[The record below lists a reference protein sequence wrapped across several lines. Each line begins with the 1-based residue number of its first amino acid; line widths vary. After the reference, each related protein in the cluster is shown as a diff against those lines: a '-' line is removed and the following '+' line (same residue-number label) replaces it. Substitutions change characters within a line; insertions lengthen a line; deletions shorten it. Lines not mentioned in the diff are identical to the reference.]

1 MVKRVIMI
9 VFVVL
14 FIFYFAVSLQTRESE
29 TAAQK
34 DRATFF
40 EIQKAAVQYFEG
52 IKETAGKKPGF
63 KQFKRWEWFARD
75 RLDKDGYLDPSLNWK
90 GWLEKEERF
99 GPAGDAG
106 GSWTSRGPAVMPGL
120 SGLGRLNCIE
130 FDPQNTDIIWVGAP
144 TGGLWKSVDGGQT
157 WTTNTDRLPNIG
169 VSDIL
174 IHPGN
179 SDIMYIATGDK
190 QRGSALSLGVMKSS
204 DGGQTWQFTGLNPEV
219 TEKCKIGK
227 MSMHPDDSKIILAAT
242 NKGIYKTMDEGNNWE
257 NKTPGD
263 FFDIEVHPVNSSIWY
278 ASRAATGVYRSLA
291 SGETW
296 TRLTD
301 GLPNPGP
308 DIGRIAIAVS
318 QSSPG
323 VLYAVYCQDVVSQG
337 WVWGLYGI
345 YRSGDGGNTW
355 TLQANS
361 PNLLGWSTTGSDT
374 GGQGGYALIF
384 DVNPGNPD
392 EVYVGS
398 VNTWKS
404 MDRGVTWQVISTAVH
419 VDHHDFAFLPGS
431 STTIFLCHDG
441 GLHKSTNNG
450 TRWTDLS
457 SGLGIHQVYRLAI
470 SPQDPNQLILGAQDN
485 GSSLLSSGSNW
496 RIVTGG
502 DGAGCL
508 INSSDN
514 SILYSTSQFGR
525 LYRSR
530 NGGISFSEIFFRN
543 GAAWIAPFAFDPFD
557 PAALYAATD
566 YVYMSTNGGT
576 AWDIISPRLSGE
588 PLRVLAVAPSI
599 TGCIYTSDGSRLFK
613 TINTGNNWTEL
624 DTGEFP
630 TFITDIAIHP
640 HNHEILWLTIGGYGR
655 WNSRF
660 TWFNIPYEIDK
671 PKVFYSE
678 DGGITWTDVS
688 GQLPNIPANCLAIDP
703 YSMGVYVGTDLGVFY
718 SASGRGDWQRF
729 DNGLPNVI
737 VTDMAIQK
745 TAGKIVVGTYGRG
758 VWESLLASDP
768 VTPGIYPPLHFSGGA
783 AINKSLFRTEYINI
797 LSWEANPLNNNIVH
811 YRLYQVSGS
820 SRTLLAE
827 TDANTFSYWERGVST
842 GTYRYLLVA
851 VDGEG
856 YESDPLYL
864 TVRVE

>member
-1 MVKRVIMI
+1 MVKQVIKIALMI
-9 VFVVL
+9 L
-14 FIFYFAVSLQTRESE
+14 FIFSFLVSIQIQGED

-52 IKETAGKKPGF
+52 IRETAGRKPGF

-75 RLDKDGYLDPSLNWK
+75 RLDRDGYLDPALSWK

-99 GPAGDAG
+99 GPVNDAN
-106 GSWTSRGPAVMPGL
+106 GSWTPLGPDIMPGL

-130 FDPQNTDIIWVGAP
+130 FDPQNTEIIWVGAP
-144 TGGLWKSVDGGQT
+144 TGGLWNSVDGGQT
-157 WTTNTDRLPNIG
+157 WNTNTDYLPNIG

-179 SDIMYIATGDK
+179 PDIMYIATGDK
-190 QRGSALSLGVMKSS
+190 QRGSALSLGVMKSM

-227 MSMHPDDSKIILAAT
+227 MLMHPDDPGTILAAT
-242 NKGIYKTMDEGNNWE
+242 NKGIYKTMDEGNTWE
-257 NKTPGD
+257 NKAPGD
-263 FFDIEVHPVNSSIWY
+263 FFDIEVHPDNSSVWY
-278 ASRAATGVYRSLA
+278 ASRAATGVYRSVDA
-291 SGETW
+291 GETW
-296 TRLTD
+296 SRLTD

-308 DIGRIAIAVS
+308 DIGRIAIALCK
-318 QSSPG
+318 SSPEI
-323 VLYAVYCQDVVSQG
+323 LYAVYCQDVVSQG

-374 GGQGGYALIF
+374 GGQGGYALII
-384 DVNPGNPD
+384 DVNPENPS

-404 MDRGVTWQVISTAVH
+404 IDSGVNWQIISTAVH

-441 GLHKSTNNG
+441 GLHKSINNG
-450 TRWTDLS
+450 TTWTDLS

-470 SPQDPNQLILGAQDN
+470 SPQDPNQLIIGAQDN
-485 GSSLLSSGSNW
+485 GSSLLNSGSNW

-508 INSSDN
+508 IDPSDN
-514 SILYSTSQFGR
+514 SFLYCSSQFSR
-525 LYRSR
+525 LYRSS

-543 GAAWIAPFAFDPFD
+543 GAAWITPVVIDPYD
-557 PAALYAATD
+557 PAALYITTNQVFISTD
-566 YVYMSTNGGT
+566 HGSN
-576 AWDIISPRLSGE
+576 WDSISSPFSWE
-588 PLRVLAVAPSI
+588 PLRVLAVDPSI
-599 TGCIYTSDGSRLFK
+599 PGCIYTSDGSRLFK
-613 TINTGNNWTEL
+613 TTNTGGNWTEL
-624 DTGEFP
+624 NTDEFP

-640 HNHEILWLTIGGYGR
+640 HNHEILWLTIGGFGR

-703 YSMGVYVGTDLGVFY
+703 YSLGVYVGTDLGVFY
-718 SASGRGDWQRF
+718 SASGRGDWERF

-737 VTDMAIQK
+737 VTDMEIQK
-745 TAGKIVVGTYGRG
+745 TAGKIVAGTYGRG
-758 VWESLLASDP
+758 VWESPLASNP
-768 VTPGIYPPLHFSGGA
+768 VTPDIYPPLHFKGETA
-783 AINKSLFRTEYINI
+783 ENKSLLRTEYLNV
-797 LSWEANPLNNNIVH
+797 LSWEANPLNNDIAH
-811 YRLYQVSGS
+811 YRLYRVYGGS
-820 SRTLLAE
+820 PTLLLE
-827 TDANTFSYWERGVST
+827 TDANTFSYWDRGMKR
-842 GTYRYLLVA
+842 GTYRYILAA

-864 TVRVE
+864 TVHVE

>member
-1 MVKRVIMI
+1 MVKQLAKISI
-9 VFVVL
+9 IILIL
-14 FIFYFAVSLQTRESE
+14 FYYPASVHSQLWKSLTKKERP
-29 TAAQK
+29 
-34 DRATFF
+34 TFF
-40 EIQKAAVQYFEG
+40 EVQKVMNQFYHSMKEG
-52 IKETAGKKPGF
+52 RKPGF

-75 RLDKDGYLDPSLNWK
+75 RLNKDGYLDPALNWK

-99 GPAGDAG
+99 GPASDAK
-106 GSWTSRGPAVMPGL
+106 GSWTPLGPAIMPGL

-157 WTTNTDRLPNIG
+157 WTTNTDGLPNLG

-179 SDIMYIATGDK
+179 PDIMYIATGDK
-190 QRGSALSLGVMKSS
+190 QRGSALSLGIMKSL
-204 DGGQTWQFTGLNPEV
+204 DGGETWQFTGLNPDV

-227 MSMHPDDSKIILAAT
+227 MLMHPDNPEIILAAA
-242 NKGIYKTMDEGNNWE
+242 NKGVYKTTDEGDTWE
-257 NKTPGD
+257 KKVEGD
-263 FFDIEVHPVNSSIWY
+263 FFDIEVHPNHSSIWY
-278 ASRAATGVYRSLA
+278 ASRAATGVYRSMDA
-291 SGETW
+291 GETW

-361 PNLLGWSTTGSDT
+361 PNLLGWSDTGDDT
-374 GGQGGYALIF
+374 GGQGGYALIM
-384 DVNPGNPD
+384 DVNPENPN

-398 VNTWKS
+398 VNIWKS
-404 MDRGVTWQVISTAVH
+404 RDGGVTWQIISTSIH

-431 STTIFLCHDG
+431 STTIFACHDG

-470 SPQDPNQLILGAQDN
+470 SPQDPNQVIIGAQDN
-485 GSSLLSSGSNW
+485 GSSLLNRAINW
-496 RIVTGG
+496 RAVYGG
-502 DGAGCL
+502 DGTVCMIDPGN
-508 INSSDN
+508 NSN
-514 SILYSTSQFGR
+514 LYCSWQFGH
-525 LYRSR
+525 LLLST
-530 NGGISFSEIFFRN
+530 NGGWNFYQIFYRN
-543 GAAWIAPFAFDPFD
+543 GAWITPFAINPFD
-557 PAALYAATD
+557 PATLYAATD
-566 YVYMSTNGGT
+566 YVYMSTNRGSTWEG
-576 AWDIISPRLSGE
+576 ISSRLSGE
-588 PLRVLAVAPSI
+588 LMRILKLAPST
-599 TGCIYTSDGSRLFK
+599 TGCIYVSDGSRIFK

-624 DTGEFP
+624 NTDEFP

-640 HNHEILWLTIGGYGR
+640 HNHEILWVTIGGYGR

-678 DGGITWTDVS
+678 NSGITWTDVS

-703 YSMGVYVGTDLGVFY
+703 YSLGVYVGTDLGVFY
-718 SASGRGDWQRF
+718 SASGQGDWQRF

-745 TAGKIVVGTYGRG
+745 TAAKIVAGTYGRG
-758 VWESLLASDP
+758 VWESLLVSNP
-768 VTPGIYPPLHFSGGA
+768 VTPGIYPPLHFTGGT
-783 AINKSLFRTEYINI
+783 AINQSLFRTEYINI

-811 YRLYQVSGS
+811 YRLYRVSGG
-820 SRTLLAE
+820 SRTLVAE
-827 TDANTFSYWERGVST
+827 TDANTFSYWERGVNR
-842 GTYRYLLVA
+842 GIYRYILAA

-856 YESDPLYL
+856 YESDPVYL
-864 TVRVE
+864 TVHVK

>member
-1 MVKRVIMI
+1 MVKRVIKI
-9 VFVVL
+9 ALVILFV
-14 FIFYFAVSLQTRESE
+14 FYFAANLQTRGGD
-29 TAAQK
+29 TAVQK

-40 EIQKAAVQYFEG
+40 EIQKKALKYFEG
-52 IKETAGKKPGF
+52 IKETSGRKPGF

-75 RLDKDGYLDPSLNWK
+75 RLDKNGYLDPALSWK

-99 GPAGDAG
+99 GPASDAS
-106 GSWTSRGPAVMPGL
+106 GSWTPLGPDIMPGL

-130 FDPQNTDIIWVGAP
+130 FDPQNTDIIWVGSP
-144 TGGLWKSVDGGQT
+144 TGGLWRSVDGGQT
-157 WTTNTDRLPNIG
+157 WTTNTDHLPNIG

-179 SDIMYIATGDK
+179 PDIMYIATGDK
-190 QRGSALSLGVMKSS
+190 QRGSALSLGVMKSM

-227 MSMHPDDSKIILAAT
+227 MLMHPDNPAIILAAT
-242 NKGIYKTMDEGNNWE
+242 NKGIYKTIDEGNTWE
-257 NKTPGD
+257 NKAPGD
-263 FFDIEVHPVNSSIWY
+263 FFDIEVHPNHSSIWY
-278 ASRAATGVYRSLA
+278 ASRAATGVYRSLD

-301 GLPNPGP
+301 GLPNPAP
-308 DIGRIAIAVS
+308 DIGRIAIALCK
-318 QSSPG
+318 SSPE

-345 YRSGDGGNTW
+345 YRSGDGGNSW

-361 PNLLGWSTTGSDT
+361 PNLLGWSTTGDDT
-374 GGQGGYALIF
+374 GGQGGYALII
-384 DVNPGNPD
+384 DVNPENPN

-404 MDRGVTWQVISTAVH
+404 MDSGVTWQIISTAVH
-419 VDHHDFAFLPGS
+419 ADHHDFAFLPGS

-441 GLHKSTNNG
+441 GLHKSINKG

-470 SPQDPNQLILGAQDN
+470 SPQDPDQLIIGAQDN
-485 GSSLLSSGSNW
+485 GSSLLNRDSSW
-496 RIVTGG
+496 RIVNGG
-502 DGAGCL
+502 DGTGCM
-508 INSSDN
+508 IDPSDN
-514 SILYSTSQFGR
+514 TYLYCSWQWGH
-525 LYRSR
+525 LLRSA
-530 NGGISFSEIFFRN
+530 NGGLSFSEIFFSN
-543 GAAWIAPFAFDPFD
+543 GAWITPFAIDPFD
-557 PAALYAATD
+557 PAALYTAAGD
-566 YVYMSTNGGT
+566 VYMSTDHGSSWNG
-576 AWDIISPRLSGE
+576 ISMQLSRE
-588 PLRVLAVAPSI
+588 PMRIMAVALSTP
-599 TGCIYTSDGSRLFK
+599 GCIYVSDGSRLFK
-613 TINTGNNWTEL
+613 TINTGTYWTEL
-624 DTGEFP
+624 NTDEFP

-640 HNHEILWLTIGGYGR
+640 HNHEILWVTIGGYGR

-688 GQLPNIPANCLAIDP
+688 GLLPNIPATCLAIDP
-703 YSMGVYVGTDLGVFY
+703 YSLGVYVGTDLGVFY

-745 TAGKIVVGTYGRG
+745 TAGKIVAGTYGRG
-758 VWESLLASDP
+758 VWESPLASNP
-768 VTPGIYPPLHFSGGA
+768 VTPGIYPPLHFRGGT
-783 AINKSLFRTEYINI
+783 AINKSLFRTEYINT
-797 LSWEANPLNNNIVH
+797 LNWEANPLNNNIVH
-811 YRLYQVSGS
+811 YRLYRISGS

-827 TDANTFSYWERGVST
+827 TDANTFSYWERGVSS
-842 GTYRYLLVA
+842 GPYRYILAA

-856 YESDPLYL
+856 YESDPLFL
-864 TVRVE
+864 TLRVQ